1 MCIFCRSL
9 FVLLYFFCCR
19 SLFVLLFF
27 FFCPLCCL
35 FFDLQTLI
43 TPLVSSNSSF
53 KDRCLS
59 VCTFFFSRSVFVLLF
74 FFLCPL
80 CCLFFDLQIL
90 ITPLV
95 SSNSSFLDH
104 WWLIVLSDLLRF
116 TDSDYLPW
124 VSSNPL
130 IVLRIKV
137 VFISAVKHTLFI
149 FYGSFHKLQNVG
161 QFLTLKKIMSF
172 SNLI

>member
-1 MCIFCRSL
+1 MFCRSL
-9 FVLLYFFCCR
+9 FVLLYFFFCR

-35 FFDLQTLI
+35 FFDLLI
-43 TPLVSSNSSF
+43 MITALVSSNSSF
-53 KDRCLS
+53 MDRCLS
-59 VCTFFFSRSVFVLLF
+59 VCTFFFCRSVFVLLF

-80 CCLFFDLQIL
+80 CCVFFDLQIL

-95 SSNSSFLDH
+95 SSNSSFVDH
-104 WWLIVLSDLLRF
+104 CWLIVLSVLLRF

-124 VSSNPL
+124 VSSNSL
-130 IVLRIKV
+130 IVIRIKV
-137 VFISAVKHTLFI
+137 VFISAVKHTLLI

-161 QFLTLKKIMSF
+161 RFVFFKKDNVM
-172 SNLI
+172 

>member
-1 MCIFCRSL
+1 MFCRSL
-9 FVLLYFFCCR
+9 FVLLYFFFCR
-19 SLFVLLFF
+19 WLFVLLFF

-53 KDRCLS
+53 IDRCLS

-104 WWLIVLSDLLRF
+104 CWLIVLSDLLRF
-116 TDSDYLPW
+116 TDSDYL
-124 VSSNPL
+124 PL

-161 QFLTLKKIMSF
+161 QFFSLKKIMSF

>member
-1 MCIFCRSL
+1 MCMFCRSL
-9 FVLLYFFCCR
+9 FVLLYFFFCR
-19 SLFVLLFF
+19 SLFALLFF
-27 FFCPLCCL
+27 FF
-35 FFDLQTLI
+35 
-43 TPLVSSNSSF
+43 
-53 KDRCLS
+53 
-59 VCTFFFSRSVFVLLF
+59 
-74 FFLCPL
+74 CPL

-95 SSNSSFLDH
+95 SSNSSFIDRCLSVCTFSSVDRCLSFCSFLDH
-104 WWLIVLSDLLRF
+104 CWLIVLSDLLRF
-116 TDSDYLPW
+116 TDFDYLPW

-161 QFLTLKKIMSF
+161 QFFSLKKIMSF